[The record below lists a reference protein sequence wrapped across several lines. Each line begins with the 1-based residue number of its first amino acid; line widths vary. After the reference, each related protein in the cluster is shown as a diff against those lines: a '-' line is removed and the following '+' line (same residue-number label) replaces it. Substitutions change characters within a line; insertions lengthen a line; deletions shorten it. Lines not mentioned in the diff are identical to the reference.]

1 MASVIKLKRRTS
13 DATAPTTSDLVDGE
27 VAINTVSRNLF
38 IRDGS
43 DILKIG
49 GDVFTF
55 NKTGTSESVTPSG
68 GNLTGARVKMVR
80 ETGGG
85 DESEGQL
92 ELHGSSTITVTRN
105 ANDTVTFTSAG
116 GTMTGIKINED
127 AGTAETISATSG
139 NDIEL
144 NFGIGLNKSVSGTVA
159 TITSELASDS
169 NAGIASFNATD
180 FSVAGSGE
188 NAVTINAERI
198 QDIAGAMIAGNT
210 ESGISVTYED
220 GDGTLDF
227 AVQVDDSS
235 IEIGSGT
242 LNVKALG
249 VTNAMLAGSITQGKL
264 AGSIPD
270 SKLNQIATA
279 GKVALSSL
287 EIDGESNSVAALA
300 DADLFIV
307 DDGGA
312 GTNSKMAATVLPT
325 YTFTKISG
333 DILINSSGVAA
344 IQAGAVALGT
354 DTTNNYVE
362 TIAAGNGISVSGAD
376 ASTGAT
382 KTIALATNPDIAG
395 TLDVTGVLTADSNL
409 VVGGNI
415 TAASATTV
423 SLGAGTSTTT
433 VNDDLVVQGDL
444 TVSGTTTTVNS
455 TTVTIDDNLLKVS
468 DNNTGDV
475 TDFGFYGQY
484 VESSTTKFAG
494 LIRDNSLSGDPFVFF
509 AGIDGTETD
518 ILGTNVTYTPGT
530 HEAPVIMGS
539 LTAKG
544 NSSVTGTL
552 DVSGLAS
559 LDGGIDVDGA
569 FTVADTSGN
578 VATSGTLTVTGLT
591 TLNGGITA
599 DGGAFT
605 VADTTGNIAT
615 TGQLSVTGA
624 TALNGGLTMD
634 TDKFVVAD
642 TTGNMST
649 KGTGTIEGNF
659 TVGTGGSAF
668 TVTAAS
674 GAIDNAVIDGGSY

>member
-105 ANDTVTFTSAG
+105 ANDTVTFTAAG
-116 GTMTGIKINED
+116 GSMTGLKINED
-127 AGTAETISATSG
+127 GGTAETISATSG
-139 NDIEL
+139 NDVEL
-144 NFGIGLNKSVSGTVA
+144 NFGLGLNKSVSGTVA

-169 NAGIASFNATD
+169 NAGIASFDATD

-188 NAVTINAERI
+188 NAVTLNAERI
-198 QDIAGAMIAGNT
+198 QDIAGAMVTGNT
-210 ESGISVTYED
+210 ETGITVTYQD
-220 GDGTLDF
+220 ADGTIDF
-227 AVQVDDSS
+227 AVGVDDSS
-235 IEIGSGT
+235 IEINSNA
-242 LNVKALG
+242 LRVKAG
-249 VTNAMLAGSITQGKL
+249 GITNAMLAQIT
-264 AGSIPD
+264 
-270 SKLNQIATA
+270 TA

-287 EIDGESNSVAALA
+287 EVDGESNEVTALA

-307 DDGGA
+307 DDGGD
-312 GTNSKMAATVLPT
+312 GSSMSKMAATVIPT
-325 YTFTKISG
+325 YSFSKISG

-362 TIAAGNGISVSGAD
+362 TIAAGNGIAVSGAD
-376 ASTGAT
+376 AATGAT

-409 VVGGNI
+409 VVGGNV
-415 TAASATTV
+415 TAASATAI

-433 VNDDLVVQGDL
+433 VNDDLVVSGNL

-455 TTVTIDDNLLKVS
+455 TTVTIDDNLLKVA
-468 DNNTGDV
+468 DNNSGDA

-484 VESSTTKFAG
+484 VESSTTKYAG

-509 AGIDGTETD
+509 SGISGTEGT
-518 ILGTNVTYTPGT
+518 ILGNNVTYTPGT

-569 FTVADTSGN
+569 FTVADSSGN

-599 DGGAFT
+599 DSGAFT

-668 TVTAAS
+668 TVTAAT
-674 GAIDNAVIDGGSY
+674 GAVDNALIDGGSY

>member
-38 IRDGS
+38 IRDGG

-55 NKTGTSESVTPSG
+55 NKTGTSEQVTPSG
-68 GNLTGARVKMVR
+68 GNLSGARVKMVR
-80 ETGGG
+80 ETGSG
-85 DESEGQL
+85 DETEGQL
-92 ELHGSSTITVTRN
+92 ELHGSSTITITRN

-127 AGTAETISATSG
+127 SGTADTLTATSG
-139 NDIEL
+139 TDIEL
-144 NFGIGLNKSVSGTVA
+144 NFGLGLNKSVSGTTA

-169 NAGIASFNATD
+169 NAGIASFDATD
-180 FSVAGSGE
+180 FAVAGSGE
-188 NAVTINAERI
+188 NAVTLNAERI
-198 QDIAGAMIAGNT
+198 QDIAGAMVTGNT
-210 ESGISVTYED
+210 ETGITVTYQD
-220 GDGTLDF
+220 ADGTIDF
-227 AVQVDDSS
+227 AVGVDDSS
-235 IEIGSGT
+235 IEINSNA
-242 LNVKALG
+242 LRVKAG
-249 VTNAMLAGSITQGKL
+249 GITNAMLAQIT
-264 AGSIPD
+264 
-270 SKLNQIATA
+270 TA

-287 EIDGESNSVAALA
+287 EVDGESNEVTALA

-307 DDGGA
+307 DDGGD
-312 GTNSKMAATVLPT
+312 GSSMSKMAATVIPT
-325 YTFTKISG
+325 YSFSKISG

-362 TIAAGNGISVSGAD
+362 TIAAGNGIAVSGAD
-376 ASTGAT
+376 AATGAT

-415 TAASATTV
+415 TAASASAI

-509 AGIDGTETD
+509 AGISGTETD

-552 DVSGLAS
+552 DVSALAS

-569 FTVADTSGN
+569 FTVADSSGN

-599 DGGAFT
+599 DSGAFT

-649 KGTGTIEGNF
+649 KGTGTVEGNF
-659 TVGTGGSAF
+659 TVGTGGSPF
-668 TVTAAS
+668 QVVAAT
-674 GAIDNAVIDGGSY
+674 GAVDNALIDGGTY

>member
-1 MASVIKLKRRTS
+1 MASVIKLKRRTA

-27 VAINTVSRNLF
+27 VAVNTVSRNLF
-38 IRDGS
+38 IRSGS

-55 NKTGTSESVTPSG
+55 NKTGTSAAVTPSG
-68 GNLTGARVKMVR
+68 ANLTGAKVSMVR
-80 ETGGG
+80 ETGAG
-85 DESEGQL
+85 DEEEGTL

-139 NDIEL
+139 TDIEL

-188 NAVTINAERI
+188 NAVTLNAERI
-198 QDIAGAMIAGNT
+198 QDITGAMISGNS

-235 IEIGSGT
+235 IEIASGT

-249 VTNAMLAGSITQGKL
+249 VTNAMLAGSIAATKL

-270 SKLNQIATA
+270 SKLNTITTA
-279 GKVALSSL
+279 GKVDLNSL
-287 EIDGESNSVAALA
+287 EIDGESNAVTALA

-307 DDGGA
+307 DDGGG
-312 GTNSKMAATVLPT
+312 GTNSKMAATVIPT
-325 YTFTKISG
+325 YAFSKISG
-333 DILINSSGVAA
+333 DITINSSGVAT
-344 IQAGAVALGT
+344 IGADTVALGT
-354 DTTNNYVE
+354 DTTGNFVA
-362 TIAAGNGISVSGAD
+362 TLADAGNDFTISNSGDEDAAVTIGLGNSDGDISVTRD
-376 ASTGAT
+376 ATVGR
-382 KTIALATNPDIAG
+382 
-395 TLDVTGVLTADSNL
+395 NL
-409 VVGGNI
+409 VTTGNL
-415 TAASATTV
+415 TV
-423 SLGAGTSTTT
+423 NGDTISIGAGTSTTT
-433 VNDDLVVQGDL
+433 VGDNLVVAGDL
-444 TVSGTTTTVNS
+444 TVNGTTTTVNS
-455 TTVTIDDNLLKVS
+455 TTVTIDDNLLKVA
-468 DNNTGDV
+468 DNNTGDA

-484 VESSTTKFAG
+484 VESATTKYAG
-494 LIRDNSLSGDPFVFF
+494 LIRDNSIAGDPFVFF
-509 AGIDGTETD
+509 SGISGTEGT
-518 ILGTNVTYTPGT
+518 ILGNNVTYTPGT

-552 DVSGLAS
+552 DVSALAS

-578 VATSGTLTVTGLT
+578 IATSGTLSVTGLT

-642 TTGNMST
+642 TTGNMTS

-668 TVTAAS
+668 AITAAT
-674 GAIDNAVIDGGSY
+674 GAIDNAIIDGGSY

>member
-105 ANDTVTFTSAG
+105 ANDTVTFTAAG
-116 GTMTGIKINED
+116 GSMTGLKINED
-127 AGTAETISATSG
+127 GGTAETISATSG
-139 NDIEL
+139 NDVEL
-144 NFGIGLNKSVSGTVA
+144 NFGLGLNKSVSGTIA

-169 NAGIASFNATD
+169 NAGIASFDATD

-188 NAVTINAERI
+188 NAVTLNAERI
-198 QDIAGAMIAGNT
+198 QDIAGAMVTGNT
-210 ESGISVTYED
+210 ETGITVTYQD
-220 GDGTLDF
+220 ADGTIDF
-227 AVQVDDSS
+227 AVGVDDSS
-235 IEIGSGT
+235 IEINSNA
-242 LNVKALG
+242 LRVKAG
-249 VTNAMLAGSITQGKL
+249 GITNAMLAQIT
-264 AGSIPD
+264 
-270 SKLNQIATA
+270 TA

-287 EIDGESNSVAALA
+287 EIDGESNAVTALA

-307 DDGGA
+307 DDGAG
-312 GTNSKMAATVLPT
+312 GTNSKMAASVIPT
-325 YTFTKISG
+325 YAFSKVTG
-333 DILINSSGVAA
+333 DVLIASNGAA
-344 IQAGAVALGT
+344 TIQAGVVALGT
-354 DTTNNYVE
+354 DTNGNYVE
-362 TIAAGNGISVSGAD
+362 TLAEGNGISISGAD
-376 ASTGAT
+376 ASTGST

-415 TAASATTV
+415 TAASATAI

-468 DNNTGDV
+468 DNNTADV

-569 FTVADTSGN
+569 FTVADSSGN

-649 KGTGTIEGNF
+649 KGTGTVEGNF
-659 TVGTGGSAF
+659 NVGTGGQI
-668 TVTAAS
+668 VQIVAAT
-674 GAIDNAVIDGGSY
+674 GAIDNALIDGGTY